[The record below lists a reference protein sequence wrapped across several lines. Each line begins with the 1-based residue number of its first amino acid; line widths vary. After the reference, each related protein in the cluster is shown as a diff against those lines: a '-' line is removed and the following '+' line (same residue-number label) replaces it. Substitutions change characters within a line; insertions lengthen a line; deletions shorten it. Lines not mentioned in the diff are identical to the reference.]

1 MRINIDMTSQSLQ
14 EELDDIFIR
23 HSTHKKDILDLD
35 VSLSKL
41 FDSNEYDTHA
51 NIIKYLGDEADDE
64 AISQNEINMLLNEI
78 L

>member
-35 VSLSKL
+35 VSLNKL
-41 FDSNEYDTHA
+41 
-51 NIIKYLGDEADDE
+51 LC
-64 AISQNEINMLLNEI
+64 LNESI
-78 L
+78 DMI